1 MPSSVTGGGA
11 ERQTRQLLPFT
22 PHLAIRLRPRGRS
35 LRKFRNGPGLSGMST
50 REQGAQSATIET
62 RDDLVRWIAAGEKP
76 KAEWR
81 IGTEHEKFVFRT
93 GSLAPVP
100 YEGPDGIRA
109 LMQEL
114 IQRYGWIAINEGEN
128 VIALKRPEGEK
139 GGTISLEPGGQF
151 ELSGAPLETLHETAA
166 ETDEHLREVLDVGED
181 LAIGF
186 LGVGF
191 SPKWRLED
199 VPHMPKKRYQV
210 MTRYMPTVG
219 SRGLDMMYRTAT
231 VQVNLDFGSEADMVK
246 KLRVSLAL
254 QPIATALFASSPF
267 TEGRP
272 NGFQS
277 MRSEVWR
284 DTDKRRTGML
294 PFVFEDGMGYERY
307 VEYALDVPMYFVY
320 RDGNYID
327 VAGSS
332 FRDFIAGRLIGFEG
346 ERPTVD
352 DWADHLTTLFPE
364 VRLKRFLEMRGADGG
379 RWGTIAAL
387 SAFWTGIL
395 YDETALEH
403 AWRMVRDWTTEER
416 EELRNSVPKS
426 ALATR
431 FRSLTVRDLARQALR
446 ISRLGLKNRGR
457 INSRNQDETVYLA
470 PLERFAGDGRTLS
483 DELLRRYS
491 GDWHGNIDHIFEE
504 FAF

>member
-1 MPSSVTGGGA
+1 
-11 ERQTRQLLPFT
+11 
-22 PHLAIRLRPRGRS
+22 
-35 LRKFRNGPGLSGMST
+35 MST
-50 REQGAQSATIET
+50 REQVAESARIES

-76 KAEWR
+76 KSEWR

-93 GSLAPVP
+93 VSLAPVS
-100 YEGPDGIRA
+100 YGGPDGIRA
-109 LMQEL
+109 LMDEL
-114 IQRYGWIAINEGEN
+114 IARYGWAAIKEGDN
-128 VIALKRPEGEK
+128 VIALKRPDGEK

-151 ELSGAPLETLHETAA
+151 ELSGAPLETVHETAT

-191 SPKWRLED
+191 SPKWRLDEI
-199 VPHMPKKRYQV
+199 PQMPKKRYQV
-210 MTRYMPTVG
+210 MTRYMPAVG
-219 SRGLDMMYRTAT
+219 GHGLDMMYRTAT

-267 TEGRP
+267 KEGRP

-277 MRSEVWR
+277 LRSEIWR
-284 DTDKRRTGML
+284 DTDRQRTGML

-332 FRDFIAGRLIGFEG
+332 FRDFMAGRLRGFEG
-346 ERPTVD
+346 EFPTVD

-379 RWGTIAAL
+379 RWGTITAL
-387 SAFWTGIL
+387 PAFWAGIL
-395 YDETALEH
+395 YDEVALDH
-403 AWRMVRDWTTEER
+403 AWQMVRDWTAEER
-416 EELRNSVPKS
+416 EQLRTDVPRL
-426 ALATR
+426 ALATP
-431 FRSLTVRDLARQALR
+431 FRSTNVRDLACQALR
-446 ISRLGLKNRGR
+446 ISRLGLKNRRR
-457 INSRNQDETVYLA
+457 INAMNEDETIYLT
-470 PLERFAGDGRTLS
+470 PLEQIAGEGLTVS
-483 DELLRRYS
+483 DDLLQRYA
-491 GDWHGNIDHIFEE
+491 GPWRQNIDHIFEE

>member
-1 MPSSVTGGGA
+1 
-11 ERQTRQLLPFT
+11 
-22 PHLAIRLRPRGRS
+22 
-35 LRKFRNGPGLSGMST
+35 MST
-50 REQGAQSATIET
+50 REEGAASPLIES
-62 RDDLVRWIAAGEKP
+62 RADLVAWIAAGEKP
-76 KAEWR
+76 KERWR

-93 GSLAPVP
+93 ITLDPVP
-100 YEGPDGIRA
+100 YAGPRGIRA
-109 LMQEL
+109 LMEQM
-114 IQRYGWIAINEGEN
+114 IARYGWQPIMEGDN
-128 VIALKRPEGEK
+128 IIALKRPEGEE
-139 GGTISLEPGGQF
+139 GAGNISLEPGGQF

-166 ETDEHLREVLDVGED
+166 ETYKHLCEVLDVGED

-199 VPHMPKKRYQV
+199 VPHMPKQRYGV
-210 MTRYMPTVG
+210 MTRYMPQVG
-219 SRGLDMMYRTAT
+219 SHGLDMMYRTAT
-231 VQVNLDFGSEADMVK
+231 VQVNLDFSSEADMVK

-267 TEGRP
+267 TEGKP

-294 PFVFEDGMGYERY
+294 PFVFNEGMGYESY

-320 RDGNYID
+320 RAGKYID

-332 FRDFIAGRLIGFEG
+332 FRDFLAGRLKGLPG
-346 ERPTVD
+346 ERPTID
-352 DWADHLTTLFPE
+352 DWSDHLTTLFPE

-379 RWGTIAAL
+379 RWSLITAL
-387 SAFWTGIL
+387 PAFWTGLL
-395 YDETALEH
+395 YDEAALDA
-403 AWRMVRDWTTEER
+403 AWHLVRDWTDEER
-416 EELRNSVPKS
+416 ETLRNGVP
-426 ALATR
+426 AGGFRTP
-431 FRSLTVRDLARQALR
+431 FRSSNVNELAREALR

-457 INSRNQDETVYLA
+457 INTKSQDESIYLA
-470 PLERFAGDGRTLS
+470 PLEAMAGAGRTVA
-483 DELLRRYS
+483 DELLERYN
-491 GDWHGNIDHIFEE
+491 GRWHGQIDNIFDE

>member
-1 MPSSVTGGGA
+1 
-11 ERQTRQLLPFT
+11 
-22 PHLAIRLRPRGRS
+22 
-35 LRKFRNGPGLSGMST
+35 MST
-50 REQGAQSATIET
+50 REPGAQSATIES
-62 RDDLVRWIAAGEKP
+62 RDDLVRWIAEGEKP
-76 KAEWR
+76 RSAWR

-93 GSLAPVP
+93 GSLDPVP
-100 YEGPDGIRA
+100 YAGSDGISG
-109 LMQEL
+109 LMNEL
-114 IQRYGWIAINEGEN
+114 IRRYGWLPISEGAN
-128 VIALKRPEGEK
+128 VIALKRPEEER

-151 ELSGAPLETLHETAA
+151 ELSGAPLATLHDTAA
-166 ETDEHLREVLDVGED
+166 ETEKHLREVIDVGED

-186 LGVGF
+186 LGIGF

-199 VPHMPKKRYQV
+199 VPRMPKKRYAV

-219 SRGLDMMYRTAT
+219 RHGLDMMYRTAT

-294 PFVFEDGMGYERY
+294 PFVFENGMGYERY
-307 VEYALDVPMYFVY
+307 VDYALDVPMYFVY

-332 FRDFIAGRLIGFEG
+332 FRDFMARKLKGFEG
-346 ERPTVD
+346 QGPTID
-352 DWADHLTTLFPE
+352 DWSDHLTTLFPE

-379 RWGTIAAL
+379 RWGAITAL

-395 YDETALEH
+395 YDETALED
-403 AWRMVRDWTTEER
+403 AWQMIRDWTEHER
-416 EELRNSVPKS
+416 QTLRDEVPKLALRTPFRTTNVRELSRQAISISRRGLRNR
-426 ALATR
+426 AQIDQ
-431 FRSLTVRDLARQALR
+431 F
-446 ISRLGLKNRGR
+446 G
-457 INSRNQDETVYLA
+457 QDETVYLSR
-470 PLERFAGDGRTLS
+470 LERIAGNGHTVADELLARFAGEWRQ
-483 DELLRRYS
+483 
-491 GDWHGNIDHIFEE
+491 NIDHIFEE